1 MGKFDA
7 VLLPEVK
14 ALEALISRLPAQ
26 HSYQKFLEVEL
37 HRTSAGKRGEEK
49 LLKKLAEFNWKEN
62 HLILPDVS
70 LSRSDVKIQ
79 MDSLLL
85 THSQAIIIESKNIHG
100 KIHLDDSTGEFYRY
114 DNDGKKTVMENPA
127 IQLKRNIRFF
137 DAWLKSKKLDLSVK
151 GLIVFTSKECEFI
164 SKPQKIPVC
173 KTYQLHD
180 YLYSMLGASSQ
191 QPSVNLK
198 KLKKIIESEQTPY
211 KRISLCDYYRIDPAI
226 LIKGVRCVKCGSFGN
241 GTIKRIYWYC
251 NICGHADAQAMNNT
265 IKEYFSLVSH
275 MISNSELREFS
286 LLESRHAASRILLK
300 YDMEKIGEQKV
311 RKYRVKQSN

>member
-1 MGKFDA
+1 
-7 VLLPEVK
+7 
-14 ALEALISRLPAQ
+14 
-26 HSYQKFLEVEL
+26 
-37 HRTSAGKRGEEK
+37 
-49 LLKKLAEFNWKEN
+49 
-62 HLILPDVS
+62 
-70 LSRSDVKIQ
+70 
-79 MDSLLL
+79 
-85 THSQAIIIESKNIHG
+85 
-100 KIHLDDSTGEFYRY
+100 
-114 DNDGKKTVMENPA
+114 
-127 IQLKRNIRFF
+127 
-137 DAWLKSKKLDLSVK
+137 
-151 GLIVFTSKECEFI
+151 
-164 SKPQKIPVC
+164 
-173 KTYQLHD
+173 
-180 YLYSMLGASSQ
+180 MLGASSQ

-211 KRISLCDYYRIDPAI
+211 KRIPLCDYYRIDPAI

-311 RKYRVKQSN
+311 RKYRVKQSNWGEITFADHKWVVADHKVSVADHKWLVADHKSLPGRFSLAKSMYLAFFIRKIIWLKMQQL